1 MINNRINALDNRGAD
16 AVLPAPATAP
26 TSSRRAGV
34 EMGRRGVLITMV
46 VAAVVSMGFI
56 VGMGFLL
63 HRFVPG

>member
-16 AVLPAPATAP
+16 AVLPAPATAL

-34 EMGRRGVLITMV
+34 EMGWRGVLITMV
-46 VAAVVSMGFI
+46 AAGVVTVGFI
-56 VGMGFLL
+56 MGMGFLL